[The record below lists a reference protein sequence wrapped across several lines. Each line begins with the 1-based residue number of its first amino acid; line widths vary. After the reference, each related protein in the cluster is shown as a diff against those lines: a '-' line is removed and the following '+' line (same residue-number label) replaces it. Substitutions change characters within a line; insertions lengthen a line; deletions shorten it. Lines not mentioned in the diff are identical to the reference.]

1 MDRGGDGR
9 GLVELG
15 AEGRGVVRAGRRL
28 GRAWI
33 GIPQTRDLSGAE

>member
-15 AEGRGVVRAGRRL
+15 AEGNDESGEAVRAGVD
-28 GRAWI
+28 WN
-33 GIPQTRDLSGAE
+33 PSN

>member
-15 AEGRGVVRAGRRL
+15 AEGRGVMRAGRRL

-33 GIPQTRDLSGAE
+33 ESLICQGRSRG